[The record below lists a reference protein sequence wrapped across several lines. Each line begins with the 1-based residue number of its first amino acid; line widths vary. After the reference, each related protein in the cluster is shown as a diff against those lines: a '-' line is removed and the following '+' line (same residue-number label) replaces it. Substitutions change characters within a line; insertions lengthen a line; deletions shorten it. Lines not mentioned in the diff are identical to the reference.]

1 MSQSATRARKDTTLI
16 GGDWLAPTTRETIA
30 VINPSDGGRQLRLA
44 KALKSGQVFINN
56 FGAGGGVELPFG
68 GVKRSGDGREKGFEA
83 LFHFSALKT
92 VAIKHG

>member
-1 MSQSATRARKDTTLI
+1 MSQSASQSATRARKDTTLI
-16 GGDWLAPTTRETIA
+16 GGDWLAPATRETIA

-56 FGAGGGVELPFG
+56 FGAGGGV
-68 GVKRSGDGREKGFEA
+68 KRTGHGREKGFEA